1 MGTEPEK
8 RLDEAKIEILRIWG
22 EGLGGDP
29 REEVKAAGR
38 AITMSSRRSSGASRP
53 LNSARL
59 GSPTGRQWARA
70 SLQRASSQFGAQRPN
85 SRTWFA
91 SGPGS

>member
-38 AITMSSRRSSGASRP
+38 AITMLVEEIER
-53 LNSARL
+53 LNIDL
-59 GSPTGRQWARA
+59 WNERA
-70 SLQRASSQFGAQRPN
+70 QLRFAEPPEPAERETSLQRALQPRFGSSSA
-85 SRTWFA
+85 
-91 SGPGS
+91 